1 MSRGKGF
8 EGSPM
13 RLKKDYIPLIV
24 DMMKHRMTK
33 SDMAKR
39 LGLGINTI
47 RGWLVIGEKAKSEG
61 KRSVYCQLYDAVNE
75 AEAGLVQEY
84 AGIVR
89 KSIIEGYEEQT
100 TKISQ
105 FRPDGSKVEIIT
117 KKPVPNV
124 AYALKMLAQMR
135 PAEYADV
142 QHLKIDYRE
151 SLQKRGLD
159 PAQIE
164 KDYFEYLEQN
174 KDALPIPIP
183 LIPEHTV

>member
-1 MSRGKGF
+1 MPRGKVGQ
-8 EGSPM
+8 PT
-13 RLKKDYIPLIV
+13 KIKTDQIPLIV
-24 DMMKHRMTK
+24 EMVKHRMTQT
-33 SDMAKR
+33 DMALA
-39 LGLGINTI
+39 LGLHRNTI
-47 RGWLVIGEKAKSEG
+47 RNWLLRGETEKAEG
-61 KRSVYCQLYDAVNE
+61 KKNLFCQLYDAVN
-75 AEAGLVQEY
+75 AAKSVLVQEY

-89 KSIIEGYEEQT
+89 KSITEGYEEQT

-135 PAEYADV
+135 PEEYADV

-164 KDYFEYLEQN
+164 KDYFEYLERN
-174 KDALPIPIP
+174 KGELPIPIP
-183 LIPEHTV
+183 LIPENTV

>member
-1 MSRGKGF
+1 MSTGKSGR
-8 EGSPM
+8 PTK
-13 RLKKDYIPLIV
+13 LKKDYIPLIV
-24 DMMKHRMTK
+24 KMVKHRMTK
-33 SDMAKR
+33 TDMALA
-39 LGLGINTI
+39 LGLDRNTI
-47 RGWLVIGEKAKSEG
+47 RNWLVRGEKDKVES
-61 KRSVYCQLYDAVNE
+61 KRNLYVKLYTEVNT
-75 AEAGLVQEY
+75 AEAALVDEY

-89 KSIIEGYEEQT
+89 KSITEGYEEET
-100 TKISQ
+100 TKISH
-105 FRPDGSKVEIIT
+105 FRPDGSKVEVTT

-164 KDYFEYLEQN
+164 KDYFAYLEEN

-183 LIPEHTV
+183 LIPEKTV